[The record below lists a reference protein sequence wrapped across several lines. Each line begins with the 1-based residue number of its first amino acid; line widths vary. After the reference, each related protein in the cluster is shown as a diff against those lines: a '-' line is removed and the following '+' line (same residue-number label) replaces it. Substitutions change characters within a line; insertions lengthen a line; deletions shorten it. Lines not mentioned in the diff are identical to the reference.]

1 MAKPVAPEGTMPRRS
16 IRNAKTSATGAA
28 RRVARIGTRFNR
40 HAIAAAATA
49 TVLATIAA
57 TPSTASAA
65 PIPWRTMQLDYVA
78 DHKALRDVL
87 RDVSASAGVPVWISP
102 KVEGNVTGHFQTSPQ
117 QLLNRMSASFGFVW
131 YYDGS
136 VLRIYDSSEM
146 TSTTI
151 GLRTATMSELRRTLA
166 RLETVDPRFPLR
178 YDDATRTALVSGPP
192 RYVELVSD
200 ISKLVDQNH
209 QASQRDQG
217 VRIFPLRYAWAEDHT
232 ITVDGQT
239 IRITGVASILRSL
252 YSEQG
257 GPIGSQTAPESDAR
271 RLRNVAESAGGG
283 GTADIGYGGGSRARA
298 QPQSNNGTWT
308 TGLPGLL
315 GGGGGAAPSGPFP
328 QNGVG
333 MDGDGGGG
341 GGVYMNSRRSGGQSI
356 GIDPSD
362 APVITPDP
370 RTNSILIR
378 GAPDHMAAF
387 ESLIASLDVRPA
399 VVEIDASIIEI
410 TDTALKQLGVDWRA
424 HSSHGDIEIGNGQ
437 NVQGSTASVS
447 PNGFPNLT
455 STTTSTTSAV
465 AATPVGGVFTA
476 VLGGAGKYLMARISA
491 LEQTDQAT
499 VNASPKVATLDN
511 VEAVM
516 DNKQTFYV
524 PVSGYQSADLYSI
537 SAGVSLRVLP
547 MIVRGSGMDEDGG
560 GPSRM
565 RLNVHIEDGQLTTQ
579 TVSNL
584 PVVSKSTIDTQ
595 ALISQGQS
603 LLIAGYEVNQD
614 ERTGTGVPGLSKIP
628 LIGGLFKYKSH
639 TGQKFQRLFLVT
651 PHILVAGGPRD
662 DPMQD
667 PEVSAPPMGYTDPPD
682 MADQA
687 VITQSRRTFEQAP
700 QDRVLGPT
708 VHSRRATSGPAAYP
722 PSEDVRQGGS
732 S

>member
-1 MAKPVAPEGTMPRRS
+1 MAGSMARPVTREG
-16 IRNAKTSATGAA
+16 IRPGNPFIVATTSRVRAA
-28 RRVARIGTRFNR
+28 LHDRRVQTLFSRR
-40 HAIAAAATA
+40 AIAAAAAALVTG
-49 TVLATIAA
+49 LAGV
-57 TPSTASAA
+57 PGNASAA
-65 PIPWRTMQLDYVA
+65 PIPWRTMQMDYEA
-78 DHKALRDVL
+78 DHRALRDVL

-102 KVEGNVTGHFQTSPQ
+102 KVSGNVTGHFQTSPQ
-117 QLLNRMSASFGFVW
+117 QMLNRMASSFGCVW

-136 VLRIYDSSEM
+136 VLRIYDSGEM

-151 GLRTATMSELRRTLA
+151 GLHTATMSELRRTLE
-166 RLETVDPRFPLR
+166 RLQTVDARFPLR
-178 YDDATRTALVSGPP
+178 YDNATRTAVVSGPP
-192 RYVELVSD
+192 RYVELVTD
-200 ISKLVDQNH
+200 IARLVDQNH

-232 ITVDGQT
+232 ITIDGQT

-257 GPIGSQTAPESDAR
+257 GPITSQTAPESDAR
-271 RLRNVAESAGGG
+271 RLRNVGDSAGGNAGDSG
-283 GTADIGYGGGSRARA
+283 GTGYSGGSRPRAR
-298 QPQSNNGTWT
+298 PPSGNGGWT

-315 GGGGGAAPSGPFP
+315 GGGDGGAAASGPFP
-328 QNGVG
+328 SNGSD
-333 MDGDGGGG
+333 MDGDGEPAS
-341 GGVYMNSRRSGGQSI
+341 SRRAGGRSI
-356 GIDPSD
+356 GIDTSD
-362 APVITPDP
+362 QPVITPDP

-387 ESLIASLDVRPA
+387 DSLIASLDVRPA

-424 HSSHGDIEIGNGQ
+424 HSSHGDIETGNGQ
-437 NVQGSTASVS
+437 NAQGSSTSVNPS
-447 PNGFPNLT
+447 GFPNLT
-455 STTTSTTSAV
+455 STTSTTSTV

-511 VEAVM
+511 IEAVM

-547 MIVRGSGMDEDGG
+547 MIVRGSGGDGG

-628 LIGGLFKYKSH
+628 LIGALFKYKSH

-651 PHILVAGGPRD
+651 PHILTAGGPRD
-662 DPMQD
+662 DPMQEPD
-667 PEVSAPPMGYTDPPD
+667 RSDSDMGYNNASDLS
-682 MADQA
+682 DQA
-687 VITQSRRTFEQAP
+687 VVTNSHRTLETP
-700 QDRVLGPT
+700 PVDRVLGPT
-708 VHSRRATSGPAAYP
+708 VHSRNAA
-722 PSEDVRQGGS
+722 SRQSAVVQGDMGGAGG
-732 S
+732 